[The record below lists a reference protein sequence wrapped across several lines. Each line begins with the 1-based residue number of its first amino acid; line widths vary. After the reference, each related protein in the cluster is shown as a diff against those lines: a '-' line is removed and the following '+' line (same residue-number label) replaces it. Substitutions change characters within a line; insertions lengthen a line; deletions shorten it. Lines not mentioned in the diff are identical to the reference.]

1 MGRRLDGHL
10 GGDWG
15 EAEGVVAAV
24 VEEQVAGATSVTEQ
38 VANTGDLDVSKRVVG
53 DEGGGGGRL
62 CPTAS
67 GAGGASRARATSAR

>member
-38 VANTGDLDVSKRVVG
+38 VANTGNMWTIYTIEILLIIVNLKTY
-53 DEGGGGGRL
+53 
-62 CPTAS
+62 TAY
-67 GAGGASRARATSAR
+67 TFF

>member
-24 VEEQVAGATSVTEQ
+24 VEEQVAEATSVTEQ
-38 VANTGDLDVSKRVVG
+38 VANTGNM
-53 DEGGGGGRL
+53 
-62 CPTAS
+62 
-67 GAGGASRARATSAR
+67 

>member
-24 VEEQVAGATSVTEQ
+24 VEEQVAGATGV
-38 VANTGDLDVSKRVVG
+38 R
-53 DEGGGGGRL
+53 
-62 CPTAS
+62 
-67 GAGGASRARATSAR
+67 GAGRQH